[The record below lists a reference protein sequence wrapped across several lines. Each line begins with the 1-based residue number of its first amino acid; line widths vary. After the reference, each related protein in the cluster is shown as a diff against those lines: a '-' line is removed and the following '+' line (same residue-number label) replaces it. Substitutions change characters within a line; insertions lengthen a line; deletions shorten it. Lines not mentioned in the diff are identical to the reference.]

1 MPEPRSVPFQVR
13 LTPTE
18 QEELFALAELDGLS
32 ASDVV
37 RQFVRNEYRRR
48 IATARAAEESGR

>member
-1 MPEPRSVPFQVR
+1 MPRDSYFQVR
-13 LTPTE
+13 LTP
-18 QEELFALAELDGLS
+18 EEKRELEALAELDGLS